1 MTLLIRTQQRW
12 LPRAIDTLLTLL
24 AWCGMTYLLV
34 QGVAA
39 VIANGQ
45 QGPRPSLG
53 IEFLLTLDTLLI
65 YLLVS
70 LGVATVLL
78 AWAKYH
84 EYRAEWRQRRVRV
97 PNVCERGLSES
108 FQVSLAILDCL
119 RHRQVL
125 ILHNNEQGALAAVAL
140 PDTALRLPAPAL
152 ALPATA
158 VRLPAMAMALAVP
171 RQRFASADQRR
182 DTDDENAGLVN

>member
-12 LPRAIDTLLTLL
+12 LPRTIDTFLTLL
-24 AWCGMTYLLV
+24 AWCGMTYLLL
-34 QGVAA
+34 QGIAA

-53 IEFLLTLDTLLI
+53 VEFLLTLDTLLI
-65 YLLVS
+65 YLLVA
-70 LGVATVLL
+70 LAIGVALL

-84 EYRAEWRQRRVRV
+84 EYRAAWRQRRVRV
-97 PNVCERGLSES
+97 PNVCERGLSRS

-119 RHRQVL
+119 RTQQVL
-125 ILHNNEQGALAAVAL
+125 ILHNNEQGALAAVVF
-140 PDTALRLPAPAL
+140 PETALRLPAPAL

-158 VRLPAMAMALAVP
+158 LRPRAMALAAP
-171 RQRFASADQRR
+171 RQRFTPDL
-182 DTDDENAGLVN
+182 DEGNVGLPNLSPP